1 MGNKGSVA
9 VVVAGL
15 VLAVGGCGG
24 GGADN
29 ADGTAGPAGSVGS
42 AGRKSASDTP
52 VPPPSEELVKW
63 AGGVCESTLAL
74 KDLRAESAADLKEI
88 RGAGEG
94 DLAARATA
102 VGYLF
107 STPSA
112 VDSVQSG
119 LEDLDPSGVPAADRM
134 LDALRKK
141 VNGVAAKLEGVSPA
155 VALEDAGDEAAD
167 VDRLVQSL
175 TPPKPDLPELTEKDP
190 RLAAAYRKAAPCA
203 PGWKPGEETGDPD
216 TPDPTGPLPEAADGR
231 NYAACSDGGCEVLV
245 TSPADITANGTTV
258 HVTVADEH
266 VTLQTDGTV
275 MQLGGTGG
283 EAGFGN
289 ALKATVVAH
298 NEDGAV
304 LKFST
309 P

>member
-15 VLAVGGCGG
+15 VLAVGGC
-24 GGADN
+24 D
-29 ADGTAGPAGSVGS
+29 ADGSTGPA
-42 AGRKSASDTP
+42 AKKSASP
-52 VPPPSEELVKW
+52 SPSPPSGELVNW
-63 AGGVCESTLAL
+63 AGDVCESTVAL
-74 KDLRAESAADLKEI
+74 KELRAESAAELKEI

-94 DLAARATA
+94 DLVARATA
-102 VGYLF
+102 LGYLAG
-107 STPSA
+107 TPSA
-112 VDSVQSG
+112 VDSVQSD
-119 LEDLDPSGVPAADRM
+119 LEDIGRSGVPAADRM

-141 VNGVAAKLEGVSPA
+141 VNGVATKLEAVSPA
-155 VALEDAGDEAAD
+155 VGLENAGDSAAD
-167 VDRLVQSL
+167 VDKQVQTL

-203 PGWKPGEETGDPD
+203 PGWKPGEGTGDAPA
-216 TPDPTGPLPEAADGR
+216 PDPSGPLPKAADGK
-231 NYAACSDGGCEVLV
+231 NFAACSDGGCEVLV
-245 TSPADITANGTTV
+245 TSTADITANGTRV
-258 HVTVADEH
+258 HVSVADEH
-266 VTLQTDGTV
+266 VTFQTDGTV

-283 EAGFGN
+283 EAGFGD